1 MNLSE
6 YIDGERVI
14 LSLSAHDKD
23 SAIREM
29 VSFLDQKKALSDTES
44 ALKAL
49 FEREKLGS
57 TGVGEEIA
65 IPHAK
70 LASIEDLVI
79 MLAFSKGIP
88 FDSADG
94 KDVRIFFLLLAPE
107 KQMNLHLKTLA
118 KISRLVKSTGFKE
131 RVLEAGSVADV
142 CRILSEEE
150 QKL

>member
-1 MNLSE
+1 MNLSD

-14 LSLSAHDKD
+14 LSLSSQDKD

-29 VSFLDQKKALSDTES
+29 VSFLDGKNALSDAES

-70 LASIEDLVI
+70 LAIDDLV
-79 MLAFSKGIP
+79 MLMAFSEGLP
-88 FDSADG
+88 FQSADG
-94 KDVRIFFLLLAPE
+94 KDVKILFLVLAPE

-118 KISRLVKSTGFKE
+118 KISRLVKATDFRD
-131 RVLEAGSVADV
+131 RVLGAKSAQEV
-142 CRILSEEE
+142 CLILREEE

>member
-1 MNLSE
+1 MNLCE

-14 LSLSAHDKD
+14 LSLSSQDKD

-29 VSFLDQKKALSDTES
+29 VSFLDGKNALSDTES
-44 ALKAL
+44 ALTAL

-70 LASIEDLVI
+70 LAVDDLVI
-79 MLAFSKGIP
+79 LLALSKGLP
-88 FDSADG
+88 FQSADG
-94 KDVRIFFLLLAPE
+94 KDVKILFLVLAPE

-118 KISRLVKSTGFKE
+118 KISRLVKATDFKE
-131 RVLEAGSVADV
+131 RVLKAESAGEV
-142 CRILSEEE
+142 CLILREEE